1 MLGYLYWRWKR
12 YSEAVE
18 PLQVETRIS
27 PNLAEPY
34 FYLGDIALRNKQF
47 VPAEN
52 YFRTALRL
60 KPAYGEADLDMGRA
74 LAESGHYQDA
84 IPFMRLAVEKM
95 PDREETHYWLGKTL
109 IQAGQK
115 AEGEKELAEVEKLNK
130 VKRQTASEILNQ
142 VVSPTA
148 ADSHKTP

>member
-1 MLGYLYWRWKR
+1 
-12 YSEAVE
+12 VE
-18 PLQVETRIS
+18 PLQGETRIS

-47 VPAEN
+47 GPAEN
-52 YFRTALRL
+52 YFRMALRL

-84 IPFMRLAVEKM
+84 IPFMRLAVERM
-95 PDREETHYWLGKTL
+95 PDREEAHYWLGKTL

-115 AEGEKELAEVEKLNK
+115 PEGEKELAEVEKLNR

-142 VVSPTA
+142 VVSPTPA
-148 ADSHKTP
+148 GGPKNP